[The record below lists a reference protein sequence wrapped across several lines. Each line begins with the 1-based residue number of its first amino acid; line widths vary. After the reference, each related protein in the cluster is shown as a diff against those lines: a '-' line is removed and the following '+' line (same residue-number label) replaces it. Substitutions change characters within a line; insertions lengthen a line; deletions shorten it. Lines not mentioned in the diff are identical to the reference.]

1 MAKGKDKDKTDD
13 EADDAAAS
21 ESEPDV
27 QETIWR
33 LARGQRRMS
42 WVLLILLLTM
52 SGVSGFQIVALE
64 GRLDAVQ
71 SGAGQRADRAFD
83 DFARIQDQTAAIRG
97 GVELLHREMV
107 KLRAQVDAVARR
119 QNPREV

>member
-13 EADDAAAS
+13 EADAAAAS

-97 GVELLHREMV
+97 GVELY
-107 KLRAQVDAVARR
+107 Q
-119 QNPREV
+119 